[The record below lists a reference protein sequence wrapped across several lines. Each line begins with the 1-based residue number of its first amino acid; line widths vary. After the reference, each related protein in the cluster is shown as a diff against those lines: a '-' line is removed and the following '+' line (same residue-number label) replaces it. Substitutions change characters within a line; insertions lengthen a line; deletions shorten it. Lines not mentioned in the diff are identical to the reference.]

1 MAIRGKTNYKVNYDE
16 TNLNVELVNTND
28 LSKKEDE

>member
-1 MAIRGKTNYKVNYDE
+1 MATIEKTNYKVNYDE
-16 TNLNVELVNTND
+16 TNLNAELVDTND